1 MVEEQEQL
9 LDANSRLKARVR
21 ATVPPRETSLFRK
34 QADQAD
40 ENLAVNDN
48 LTIDDDLS
56 FDQRKE
62 KLEVIQPENPKP
74 TVGTEAPKNLV
85 SFTLRVEDTVDKG
98 LKYLCTNESITKE
111 TFLEAAF
118 LACSQNEQMMQQVL
132 EIAKARRQLRRSAGI
147 LRRAE
152 SMTKYLPGNL
162 T

>member
-1 MVEEQEQL
+1 MVEEQKQP

-34 QADQAD
+34 QAD
-40 ENLAVNDN
+40 ENLAANDN
-48 LTIDDDLS
+48 LTTDDDLS
-56 FDQRKE
+56 FDQREE

-74 TVGTEAPKNLV
+74 TVGTEAPQNLV